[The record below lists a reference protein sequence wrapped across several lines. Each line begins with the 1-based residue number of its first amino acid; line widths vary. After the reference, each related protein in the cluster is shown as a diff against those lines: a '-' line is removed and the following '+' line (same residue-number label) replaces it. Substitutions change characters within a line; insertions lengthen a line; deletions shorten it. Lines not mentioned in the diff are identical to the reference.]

1 MKLSRTVIENAV
13 MNKVKSLAF
22 GAIVTEC
29 FMNAIPF
36 DRSSFDMDT
45 ESNLANY
52 CREVLEQL
60 GGYKALESAIR
71 MERNPQKTILLR
83 DIDRICTEAAASVA
97 KRIADENTGSDALSL
112 EELVADSGF
121 TKKEYKEFVTKADNL
136 DLNEIADLIKAKVL
150 ATLKSEK
157 EDHLRIETLNA
168 EIRDRIKEDDDD
180 LKEITEPDD
189 MDSENMEEP
198 EESTEGENTEDGDSD
213 EADEGSSE
221 GQNDDTPVT
230 DIDASEAFVKIVTG
244 KRDSNVHNTLFSS
257 IQSAACEQ
265 IIHTENMNDFNA
277 DEIDIDRIKRITFEN
292 TFIALNRKK
301 SAMEA
306 LNDLCNLQSEEIQNE
321 NLTHMNEVMEAAM
334 IDSVITY
341 TMLESLYTLNLMK
354 VNVTDARMAIENS
367 LGMRVK
373 TGLEKKAV
381 LNELK
386 NSARAVAMESVN
398 ALKTVSECNARL
410 FALRDISTKLHETME
425 SIAPVYIE
433 MIDNHCAAIESRIED
448 IRKSR
453 STTQTKEPGYYDK
466 LRNRRNIAQMDKIA
480 SMARL
485 VGPRVSEIVIEQS
498 IDNNSYDVHINQRNG
513 QVMNTFITL
522 ESVEPSDVNAI
533 RRIAE
538 LSKLKTSSMD
548 VYLKTTDGRGR
559 KIHII

>member
-1 MKLSRTVIENAV
+1 M
-13 MNKVKSLAF
+13 
-22 GAIVTEC
+22 
-29 FMNAIPF
+29 
-36 DRSSFDMDT
+36 
-45 ESNLANY
+45 
-52 CREVLEQL
+52 
-60 GGYKALESAIR
+60 
-71 MERNPQKTILLR
+71 
-83 DIDRICTEAAASVA
+83 
-97 KRIADENTGSDALSL
+97 
-112 EELVADSGF
+112 
-121 TKKEYKEFVTKADNL
+121 
-136 DLNEIADLIKAKVL
+136 
-150 ATLKSEK
+150 
-157 EDHLRIETLNA
+157 
-168 EIRDRIKEDDDD
+168 
-180 LKEITEPDD
+180 
-189 MDSENMEEP
+189 
-198 EESTEGENTEDGDSD
+198 
-213 EADEGSSE
+213 
-221 GQNDDTPVT
+221 
-230 DIDASEAFVKIVTG
+230 KIVTG

-425 SIAPVYIE
+425 SVAPVYIE